1 MLITIDRLYLRPS
14 YTIGKMYIDGEY
26 LCDTLEDEVR
36 PEGIKIYGK
45 TAIPYGVYQVTMSY
59 SPKFERS
66 MPLILNVPNFEG
78 VRIHSGNSVTDTEG
92 CVLVGRNKVKGGLV
106 ESRFFSNALNT
117 LLTECKDDITLHIR
131 NPLQVV

>member
-1 MLITIDRLYLRPS
+1 
-14 YTIGKMYIDGEY
+14 MYIDGEY

>member
-14 YTIGKMYIDGEY
+14 YCIGKMYIDGEY

-36 PEGIKIYGK
+36 PEGIKINGK

-92 CVLVGRNKVKGGLV
+92 CVLVGKNKVKGGLV

-117 LLTECKDDITLHIR
+117 LLTESKDDITLHIR